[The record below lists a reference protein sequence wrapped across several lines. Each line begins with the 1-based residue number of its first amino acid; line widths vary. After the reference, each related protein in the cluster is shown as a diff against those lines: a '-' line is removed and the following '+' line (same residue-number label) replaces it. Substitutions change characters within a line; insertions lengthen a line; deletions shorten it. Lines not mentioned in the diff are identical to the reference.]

1 MSIYN
6 LLEIFEQD
14 EVLVSRILVWIKDCI
29 YKIYEMVSLR
39 PFLINAIISVDRVN
53 LNMWD
58 NDKLFF
64 LIYLG
69 ERVLHNDRLIDFQK
83 MTIADKI
90 CSDVSLL
97 KVIVIA
103 WVIKRISEDNIRLVF
118 DYLSE
123 PFLTLIW
130 EHIEEVRHIVYLNYF
145 KNKTVMT

>member
-1 MSIYN
+1 
-6 LLEIFEQD
+6 
-14 EVLVSRILVWIKDCI
+14 
-29 YKIYEMVSLR
+29 
-39 PFLINAIISVDRVN
+39 
-53 LNMWD
+53 MWD